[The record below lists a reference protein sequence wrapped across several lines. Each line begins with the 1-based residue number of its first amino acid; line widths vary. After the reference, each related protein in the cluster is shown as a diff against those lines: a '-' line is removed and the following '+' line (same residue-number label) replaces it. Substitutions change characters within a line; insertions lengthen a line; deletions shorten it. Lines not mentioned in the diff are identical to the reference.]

1 MGGSFIYYR
10 PMQVRLAKRNRTI
23 EMPLSRSFRVSAAS
37 VRGEKWGRYNGII
50 DLRERPITPYG

>member
-1 MGGSFIYYR
+1 GGSFVYYR

-23 EMPLSRSFRVSAAS
+23 EMPLSGVSMNHRHLQQGNMDGCYS
-37 VRGEKWGRYNGII
+37 GRI